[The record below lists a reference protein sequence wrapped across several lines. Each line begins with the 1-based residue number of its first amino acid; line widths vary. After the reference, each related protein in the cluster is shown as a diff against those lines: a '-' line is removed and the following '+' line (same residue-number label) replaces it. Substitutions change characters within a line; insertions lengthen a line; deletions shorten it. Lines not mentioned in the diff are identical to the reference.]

1 MPKRK
6 TTARKTP
13 AAKKPKQVE
22 KPPAVRRSTRNKKKG
37 DSVES
42 AITPAKKVVVTKR
55 ATSIARDRASV
66 SLLFTVLVFYQL
78 ML

>member
-6 TTARKTP
+6 ATTRKTP

-42 AITPAKKVVVTKR
+42 ATTPAEKVVVTKR
-55 ATSIARDRASV
+55 ATPLASKRASV
-66 SLLFTVLVFYQL
+66 S
-78 ML
+78 